1 MVLWL
6 YLFVMVP
13 RMNRALSR
21 TRHPR
26 GKKTERRLER
36 CAPAVVRR
44 MERKQ
49 QWCSA
54 VESILEVAFER
65 HSAMV
70 SLLYMMGVQTSTNA
84 AFASVLY
91 SVVAAAVLCTY
102 RAGGEDFKYN
112 VKVSLNFPLDRPTNM
127 FFLTSLW
134 DRTAATARTRAR
146 QGPGQEEAAKRKRL
160 RPQGKRKR
168 LPPQGKRKRLRPRGK
183 RKRLPPQGKRKRLH
197 PQAERGE

>member
-1 MVLWL
+1 MKTRLELGALATQALTSSVATAMATRRDIVVLALTPGGCSVVLWL

-112 VKVSLNFPLDRPTNM
+112 VKVSLNFPLDRPTNI
-127 FFLTSLW
+127 F
-134 DRTAATARTRAR
+134 
-146 QGPGQEEAAKRKRL
+146 
-160 RPQGKRKR
+160 
-168 LPPQGKRKRLRPRGK
+168 
-183 RKRLPPQGKRKRLH
+183 
-197 PQAERGE
+197 

>member
-1 MVLWL
+1 MKEFHAQRKLFQNASPPCVLQNL
-6 YLFVMVP
+6 PTAAVP
-13 RMNRALSR
+13 VQARSTLARA
-21 TRHPR
+21 
-26 GKKTERRLER
+26 
-36 CAPAVVRR
+36 
-44 MERKQ
+44 
-49 QWCSA
+49 WCSA

-112 VKVSLNFPLDRPTNM
+112 VKVSLNFPHRPTNI
-127 FFLTSLW
+127 FLTSLW

-160 RPQGKRKR
+160 RPQDKRKR
-168 LPPQGKRKRLRPRGK
+168 LLPQGKRKRLRP
-183 RKRLPPQGKRKRLH
+183 QGKRKRSR
-197 PQAERGE
+197 PQGKRGE

>member
-1 MVLWL
+1 MATRRDIVVLALTPGGCSVVLWL

-13 RMNRALSR
+13 RMNCALSR

-112 VKVSLNFPLDRPTNM
+112 VKVSLNFPLDRPTQ
-127 FFLTSLW
+127 FFFNKPL
-134 DRTAATARTRAR
+134 
-146 QGPGQEEAAKRKRL
+146 G
-160 RPQGKRKR
+160 
-168 LPPQGKRKRLRPRGK
+168 
-183 RKRLPPQGKRKRLH
+183 
-197 PQAERGE
+197 